1 VDLALAIAQGIGLAL
16 ACGIRPFLPALLAG
30 ALASANLGLNFGG
43 TDFGFLERS
52 WFLLAV
58 VVLLVVVVVLER
70 RRGPTAIA
78 AGPVG
83 AAVAGVAIGLGAL
96 LCAGSMAD
104 VSGTW
109 WPGIPIGL
117 ACAVVG
123 QATARGV
130 LAGAGERMAAA
141 ARDALPVYAD
151 GASLVLAALAV
162 AVPPVSLV
170 ALVLCLW
177 LLIRRRRRAGE
188 KYAGLR
194 VLR

>member
-30 ALASANLGLNFGG
+30 ALASADLGVNFGG
-43 TDFGFLERS
+43 TDFAFLESS

-58 VVLLVVVVVLER
+58 VVLLLVVVTLER
-70 RRGPTAIA
+70 RHGPAAIA

-130 LAGAGERMAAA
+130 LAGAGARLDAA
-141 ARDALPVYAD
+141 ARGALPVYAD

-162 AVPPVSLV
+162 AVPPLSVV

-177 LLIRRRRRAGE
+177 LLLRRRRRAGE

>member
-130 LAGAGERMAAA
+130 LAGAGERLDAA

>member
-1 VDLALAIAQGIGLAL
+1 MDLALAIAQGIGLAL

-30 ALASANLGLNFGG
+30 ALATANLGLDFGG
-43 TDFGFLERS
+43 TDFAFLERA

-58 VVLLVVVVVLER
+58 VVILAVVVVGER
-70 RRGPTAIA
+70 RRGA
-78 AGPVG
+78 AAVDSGPVG

-117 ACAVVG
+117 ACAAVG
-123 QATARGV
+123 QAAARGV
-130 LAGAGERMAAA
+130 LTGAAERLDPA
-141 ARDALPVYAD
+141 ARTALPVYAD
-151 GASLVLAALAV
+151 GASLALAV
-162 AVPPVSLV
+162 VSIALPPLSIV

-177 LLIRRRRRAGE
+177 LLLRRRRRGGE

>member
-1 VDLALAIAQGIGLAL
+1 MDLALAIAQGIGLAL

-30 ALASANLGLNFGG
+30 ALASADLGVNFGG
-43 TDFGFLERS
+43 TDFAFLERS

-58 VVLLVVVVVLER
+58 VVLLVIVVTLER
-70 RRGPTAIA
+70 RRGSAAVA

-117 ACAVVG
+117 ACAAVG

-130 LAGAGERMAAA
+130 LVGAGARLDAA
-141 ARDALPVYAD
+141 ARGALPVYAD

-162 AVPPVSLV
+162 ALPPLSVV
-170 ALVLCLW
+170 ALVLFLW
-177 LLIRRRRRAGE
+177 LLFRRRRRSDE

>member
-1 VDLALAIAQGIGLAL
+1 MDLALAIAQGIGLAL

-30 ALASANLGLNFGG
+30 ALASADLGVNFGG
-43 TDFGFLERS
+43 TDFVFLERS

-58 VVLLVVVVVLER
+58 VVLLVVVVALER
-70 RRGPTAIA
+70 RRGPAAIA
-78 AGPVG
+78 AGPIG
-83 AAVAGVAIGLGAL
+83 AALAGIALGLGAL

-117 ACAVVG
+117 ACAAVG

-130 LAGAGERMAAA
+130 LAGAGERLDAA
-141 ARDALPVYAD
+141 ARAALPVYAD

-162 AVPPVSLV
+162 AVPPLSLA

-177 LLIRRRRRAGE
+177 LLLRRRRRAGE

>member
-1 VDLALAIAQGIGLAL
+1 MDLALAIAQGIGLAL

-30 ALASANLGLNFGG
+30 ALASANLGVNFGG
-43 TDFGFLERS
+43 TDFAFLERS

-58 VVLLVVVVVLER
+58 VVVLIVVVALER
-70 RRGPTAIA
+70 RRGPAA
-78 AGPVG
+78 VDAGPVG
-83 AAVAGVAIGLGAL
+83 AAVAGLGIGMGAL

-130 LAGAGERMAAA
+130 LAGAGERLDHA
-141 ARDALPVYAD
+141 ARAALPVYAD
-151 GASLVLAALAV
+151 GVSLVLAALAV
-162 AVPPVSLV
+162 ALPPLSLV

-177 LLIRRRRRAGE
+177 LLVRRRRRAGE

>member
-30 ALASANLGLNFGG
+30 ALASANLGVNFGG
-43 TDFGFLERS
+43 TDFAFLERS
-52 WFLLAV
+52 WFLLGV
-58 VVLLVVVVVLER
+58 VVLLVGVVVMER
-70 RRGPTAIA
+70 RRGPAAVA

-83 AAVAGVAIGLGAL
+83 AAIAGIGIGLGAL

-117 ACAVVG
+117 ASAAVG

-130 LAGAGERMAAA
+130 LAGAGDRLDAA
-141 ARDALPVYAD
+141 ARAALPVYAD

-162 AVPPVSLV
+162 ALPPLSLV

-177 LLIRRRRRAGE
+177 LLVRRRRRAGE

>member
-30 ALASANLGLNFGG
+30 ALASADLGVNFSG
-43 TDFGFLERS
+43 TDFAFLERS

-58 VVLLVVVVVLER
+58 VVLLVVVVTLER
-70 RRGPTAIA
+70 RRGSAAIA

-117 ACAVVG
+117 ACAAVG
-123 QATARGV
+123 QVTARGV
-130 LAGAGERMAAA
+130 LAGAGQRLDAA
-141 ARDALPVYAD
+141 ARGALPVYAD

-162 AVPPVSLV
+162 ALPPLSVV
-170 ALVLCLW
+170 VLVLCLW
-177 LLIRRRRRAGE
+177 LLFRRRRRSGE

>member
-30 ALASANLGLNFGG
+30 ALASANLGVNFGG
-43 TDFGFLERS
+43 TDFVFLERS

-130 LAGAGERMAAA
+130 LAGAGERLDAA

>member
-30 ALASANLGLNFGG
+30 ALASADLGVNFSG
-43 TDFGFLERS
+43 TDFAFLERS

-58 VVLLVVVVVLER
+58 VVVLVVVVTLER
-70 RRGPTAIA
+70 RRGPAAVA

-83 AAVAGVAIGLGAL
+83 AAVAGVEIGLGAL

-117 ACAVVG
+117 ACAAVG
-123 QATARGV
+123 QITARGV
-130 LAGAGERMAAA
+130 LTGAGQRLDAA
-141 ARDALPVYAD
+141 ARGALPVYAD

-162 AVPPVSLV
+162 ALPPLSVV

-177 LLIRRRRRAGE
+177 LLIRRRRRSGE